1 MLLNTSGKFYTTN
14 KTTYA
19 DNDAG
24 FFLGYDGTA
33 HKLNIGDATNYIKWD
48 GSALNVA
55 GTIAMTAG
63 TIGGTAIATVVSG
76 AAAGSSANQD
86 STSTIR
92 AGTTKADVGLSNVDN
107 TSDATILSGSLT
119 GSVGGV
125 AVATV
130 NTYGTTAGGAA
141 TGSSR
146 AYMNSNGLVVVDGN
160 GQTRV
165 KIGNLSAL

>member
-14 KTTYA
+14 KTSYA

-24 FFLGYDGTA
+24 FFLGYDGGA
-33 HKLNIGDATNYIKWD
+33 HKLNIGNATNYIKWD
-48 GSALNVA
+48 GTALNVA

-63 TIGGTAIATVVSG
+63 TIGSTTVALIESRANG
-76 AAAGSSANQD
+76 ANQD
-86 STSTIR
+86 STS
-92 AGTTKADVGLSNVDN
+92 S
-107 TSDATILSGSLT
+107 ILGGNLT
-119 GSVGGV
+119 GQVGGT

-146 AYMNSNGLVVVDGN
+146 AYMNSNGLVVVDGS